1 MFFCVANGIIA
12 LSTRGVY
19 AGALVKK
26 RWYWTKSVSGDLI
39 DWNFADK
46 EVGVVDMLDAAIE
59 EVKPIR
65 IFGFNKPDYVMKI
78 MSLWMTLDELEGVN
92 MKRNYKCRDGESLEF
107 FSKYRP
113 PFEFQF
119 RCRHP
124 VDDNKNRRHSPI
136 SLERT
141 WATIFLSDHNFAWYL
156 SVTEVSKALASGHY
170 QNSSKIMS
178 TLDFCRQ

>member
-92 MKRNYKCRDGESLEF
+92 MKRNYKGRYGESLVKVF
-107 FSKYRP
+107 KYQQ
-113 PFEFQF
+113 PFVLHFLYHYQLYY
-119 RCRHP
+119 P
-124 VDDNKNRRHSPI
+124 TNRLHSNI

-141 WATIFLSDHNFAWYL
+141 WCTKFWIDHKFLWYL
-156 SVTEVSKALASGHY
+156 SVTGVNIAL
-170 QNSSKIMS
+170 
-178 TLDFCRQ
+178 